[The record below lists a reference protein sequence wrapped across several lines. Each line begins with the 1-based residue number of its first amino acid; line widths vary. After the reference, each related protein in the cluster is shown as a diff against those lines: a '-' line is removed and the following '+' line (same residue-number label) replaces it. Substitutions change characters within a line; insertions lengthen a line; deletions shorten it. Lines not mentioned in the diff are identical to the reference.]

1 MLHLHVFVMLVSTVS
16 GFEKKTKANNR
27 WVYNWQSSLFLGYK
41 LWRTLPPILL
51 LNLKERLYAENQQNI
66 ISTAELIGKLE

>member
-1 MLHLHVFVMLVSTVS
+1 MV
-16 GFEKKTKANNR
+16 R

-51 LNLKERLYAENQQNI
+51 PNLKERLYTENQQNI
-66 ISTAELIGKLE
+66 ISTGVSLSEPE